1 MPHRATAPLG
11 APCWIDLSTS
21 DVDRS
26 IAFYEGLLGWTA
38 GDAVEEF
45 GGYRTFTLG
54 TDAIAGAM
62 PAMEGVPDTWSIYFA
77 VADIDAT
84 VATALAAGATEI
96 APVGEVGDLGR
107 LAFVA
112 DPSGAVV
119 GFWEPGAHPG
129 FTRINET
136 GAPTWF
142 ELQTKDYDAAKA
154 FYGTVFSW
162 PFEVVSDTPEFR
174 YCTNG
179 PTDDATSGMIDA
191 SAWLT
196 DDVPSHWTVY
206 LGVDDAEAANA
217 KAVELGATILQ
228 GPDDSPY
235 GILTVLA
242 DPNGAIF
249 RLHQPGGAA

>member
-1 MPHRATAPLG
+1 M
-11 APCWIDLSTS
+11 
-21 DVDRS
+21 
-26 IAFYEGLLGWTA
+26 
-38 GDAVEEF
+38 
-45 GGYRTFTLG
+45 
-54 TDAIAGAM
+54 
-62 PAMEGVPDTWSIYFA
+62 
-77 VADIDAT
+77 
-84 VATALAAGATEI
+84 
-96 APVGEVGDLGR
+96 GR
-107 LAFVA
+107 YW
-112 DPSGAVV
+112 VV
-119 GFWEPGAHPG
+119 GGEYRDTGFVEPAGGSEQRLGPFA
-129 FTRINET
+129 
-136 GAPTWF
+136 
-142 ELQTKDYDAAKA
+142 DYDAAKA
-154 FYGTVFSW
+154 FYGTVFGW

-191 SAWLT
+191 SAWLP